1 MTSMSDFDAPKKP
14 AWVGALVPVLLVL
27 ASAGLYWFL
36 SARGEGGGGDPP
48 NGGSTQSLGTKLV
61 NGKTYYLF

>member
-1 MTSMSDFDAPKKP
+1 MSDFDAPKKP

-36 SARGEGGGGDPP
+36 SARGEGAAPRIDCRPRRVRVTG
-48 NGGSTQSLGTKLV
+48 
-61 NGKTYYLF
+61 